1 MTRPR
6 ITLLGTQDAR
16 LRSYLES
23 HPCRHER
30 AAVVLFRRFV
40 SEIPNLPTSDRFVA
54 VDVIP
59 FEENWITDSSPS
71 HIAFDL
77 RHLRHLF
84 RRCEEESLAFGFAH
98 NHPGG
103 PLGFSAIDDAN
114 EETLLRGLSNRNGR
128 EVHFIAL
135 LWSSGRWTARVRQG
149 LRPAEPVP
157 ARHLL
162 VTGKTL
168 AVFNQSAPDRD
179 EAFKRQS
186 AAFGQ
191 PFVDELRSL
200 RVAVVGAGG
209 TGSATLTLLARAG
222 IKELVIVDRDCL
234 ESSNLNRVRGT
245 RLEDVGRNKAEILSE
260 FLAGIGLSTNVAH
273 FPSRID
279 EDPAAID
286 ALSTC
291 DVVFGCTDDQIGR
304 EALNI
309 AVYVYAVALID
320 VGLGGQIGLDSTG
333 QPSLRYHFGRI
344 STVLP
349 EFGECLFCQ
358 GVIDEKWIRHEYAI
372 RENPALTPGQAAE
385 RYLQG
390 GGEHAPGVGPFT
402 STAADFGVAT
412 LFDLLKRFRKF
423 PPELRR
429 DAFRFDFV
437 RMEFRS
443 IQEKNDANCP
453 YCRQKAFL
461 LGKQSH
467 RLNRPALGR
476 VRVSL

>member
-1 MTRPR
+1 MSGPR

-30 AAVVLFRRFV
+30 AAVVLFRRFA

-54 VDVIP
+54 VDIIP
-59 FEENWITDSSPS
+59 FEEHWITDSSPS

-77 RHLRHLF
+77 RHLRPLF
-84 RRCEEESLAFGFAH
+84 QRCEEDSLVFGFVH

-103 PLGFSAIDDAN
+103 SLEFSSVDDAN
-114 EETLLRGLSNRNGR
+114 EQTLLEGLSNRNGR
-128 EVHFIAL
+128 EIHFVAL
-135 LWSSGRWTARVRQG
+135 LWSHGRWIARVRQG
-149 LRPAEPVP
+149 LRPAESVP

-162 VTGKTL
+162 VAGETL
-168 AVFNQSAPDRD
+168 AVFKQSAPDRN
-179 EAFKRQS
+179 ETFMRQS

-200 RVAVVGAGG
+200 RVAVIGAGG
-209 TGSATLTLLARAG
+209 TGSPTLTLLARAG
-222 IKELVIVDRDCL
+222 IKELVVVDSDRL
-234 ESSNLNRVRGT
+234 ECSNLNRVRGAK
-245 RLEDVGRNKAEILSE
+245 LGDVGRNKAQILSE
-260 FLAGIGLSTNVAH
+260 FLVGIGLSTHVAH

-279 EDPAAID
+279 GDPAAVD

-304 EALNI
+304 ETLNV
-309 AVYVYAVALID
+309 AVYVYALALID
-320 VGLGGQIGLDSTG
+320 VGLGGQVDLDSTG

-358 GVIDEKWIRHEYAI
+358 GVIDEQWIRHEYAT
-372 RENPALTPGQAAE
+372 REDPSLTPGQVAE

-390 GGEHAPGVGPFT
+390 GGEQAPGVGPFT
-402 STAADFGVAT
+402 STIADLGVAT
-412 LFDLLKRFRKF
+412 LFDLLKRFRHF

-437 RMEFRS
+437 RMDLRS
-443 IQEKNDANCP
+443 VQEKNDPSCP
-453 YCRQKAFL
+453 YCRQKTL
-461 LGKQSH
+461 LLHKSSH
-467 RLNRPALGR
+467 RLNRPSLGR
-476 VRVSL
+476 ARISL